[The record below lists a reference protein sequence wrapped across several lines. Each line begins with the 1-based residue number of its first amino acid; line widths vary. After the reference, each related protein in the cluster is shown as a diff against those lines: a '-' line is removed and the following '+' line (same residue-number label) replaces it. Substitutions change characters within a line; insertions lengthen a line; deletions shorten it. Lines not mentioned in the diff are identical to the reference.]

1 MGRTSVS
8 ATGSTHTLSIRRGTG
23 RGSAW
28 AALLGIIVLQS
39 IQSGLNLMN
48 VDSSVRFIVTGLVL
62 LLAVAIDSVSRK
74 ARSSSGRG

>member
-1 MGRTSVS
+1 MRW
-8 ATGSTHTLSIRRGTG
+8 AIC
-23 RGSAW
+23 SAW
-28 AALLGIIVLQS
+28 AALLGIVVLQS